1 MSRWPSTQ
9 ASRVLSALLRI
20 GWQIKRT
27 TGSHRVLQ
35 RTGWSDVVF
44 AFHDRD
50 ETGPSVQSDRTRP
63 RGLMKRMRTIQGVGR
78 RFWNSAAKVETVGSA
93 MTIDFHAWD

>member
-27 TGSHRVLQ
+27 TGSHKVLQ
-35 RTGWSDVVF
+35 RPDWPDVVF

-50 ETGPSVQSDRTRP
+50 EIGP
-63 RGLMKRMRTIQGVGR
+63 RMLARL
-78 RFWNSAAKVETVGSA
+78 AKVTGLKPEEL
-93 MTIDFHAWD
+93 

>member
-35 RTGWSDVVF
+35 RSGWPDVVF
-44 AFHDRD
+44 EFHDRD
-50 ETGPSVQSDRTRP
+50 EIDPRMFARLSKVTGLKPED
-63 RGLMKRMRTIQGVGR
+63 I
-78 RFWNSAAKVETVGSA
+78 
-93 MTIDFHAWD
+93 

>member
-27 TGSHRVLQ
+27 TGSHRVLS
-35 RTGWSDVVF
+35 RTGWLDVVF

-50 ETGPSVQSDRTRP
+50 EIGPKMLAR
-63 RGLMKRMRTIQGVGR
+63 L
-78 RFWNSAAKVETVGSA
+78 AKVTGL
-93 MTIDFHAWD
+93 TPDDL